1 MDLMD
6 EDSRRAYPAMY
17 FLVRHGNGIAAIL
30 AALIPLAGLWAWLAG
45 YSVLLL
51 VGGVLCGPIAYLF
64 LRSYVEMARLIADM
78 LLPK

>member
-1 MDLMD
+1 MHN
-6 EDSRRAYPAMY
+6 
-17 FLVRHGNGIAAIL
+17 LVRFIL
-30 AALIPLAGLWAWLAG
+30 IIGFAGSATTLLAGLWAWLAG

-51 VGGVLCGPIAYLF
+51 VGGVLYGPIAYLF